1 MGSGV
6 PGVLQPGHD
15 GLVTYCL
22 RLGVDRGD
30 GCFQTVRDVCFKSMG
45 SSVPAGT
52 GLWRATVW
60 GAVPMCGVGLPSLW
74 GSSVRTAQSRVRGA
88 FLRCEGWGQWVGVS
102 LGWKARGS
110 GAAHRSG
117 SGDVGWGWERSIGG
131 VSLPAPPLAPS
142 MARGSVRDCGS
153 LCCISAYRLFSWR
166 VRLRFGVSRRA
177 QDANW
182 PGAG

>member
-1 MGSGV
+1 MVTRRWRRRQYDELCGAVRGGGCFQTEGEVCFKSMGSGV

-88 FLRCEGWGQWVGVS
+88 F
-102 LGWKARGS
+102 
-110 GAAHRSG
+110 
-117 SGDVGWGWERSIGG
+117 
-131 VSLPAPPLAPS
+131 
-142 MARGSVRDCGS
+142 
-153 LCCISAYRLFSWR
+153 
-166 VRLRFGVSRRA
+166 
-177 QDANW
+177 
-182 PGAG
+182 